1 LLLAVVLRVRVRTRV
16 EVLGEAVPEET
27 REVIVVVMT
36 LKVELAEVALTEAEA
51 EAEPEEE
58 VEEAPLLL
66 ALALGEAEAEPEPD
80 ALELDWASTIGE
92 RKVEMTRPRPKRS
105 RMVLCSIHL
114 CHRGVAMRPL
124 ISVDGQRW
132 SAGHEKV
139 NGRRERRVE

>member
-1 LLLAVVLRVRVRTRV
+1 MAVVLRVRVRTRV

-27 REVIVVVMT
+27 SEVIVVVMT

-92 RKVEMTRPRPKRS
+92 RKVEMTRPRPKWS
-105 RMVLCSIHL
+105 RMVLCSIHW

-124 ISVDGQRW
+124 ISVDGQQG
-132 SAGHEKV
+132 SARHEKV